1 VEYDKNGDGQLH
13 RGTDLVLQTLFE
25 EWEEYRSH
33 GGQADCVSCHMPL
46 VNVARAAE
54 QAAIPFEQDSQAPAR
69 QVHDHSFVGADYPL
83 DDATAQQALRPARE
97 ALLRSAAA
105 LSLLPDSLK
114 STNDSLAFAV
124 QVSNV
129 GTGHNL
135 PGGFAFVRQMWL
147 EVSLLDSAGAVRGSS
162 GRVANGADDLCD
174 SSILD
179 DPRNPMRPF
188 LKGCT
193 KSDPLLVNFQ
203 QMLVDNAQPK
213 RGANGA
219 PLLDTRGEA
228 LLEPAPGALETA
240 IQTLTA
246 GATPRIRPFDKK
258 PTAPLAAGEAHV
270 FSYAFARSPVS
281 PPKKLRIRLMFRA
294 SPPYFLR
301 ALGLANLAD
310 SLELSEMAH
319 LEIALQ

>member
-1 VEYDKNGDGQLH
+1 
-13 RGTDLVLQTLFE
+13 
-25 EWEEYRSH
+25 
-33 GGQADCVSCHMPL
+33 MPL
-46 VNVARAAE
+46 VNETRAAE
-54 QAAIPFEQDSQAPAR
+54 NAAIPFEQDNQAPPR

-83 DDATAQQALRPARE
+83 DDPAGQATLRPARE
-97 ALLRSAAA
+97 ALLRRAAA
-105 LSLLPDSLK
+105 LSLLPGSLK
-114 STNDSLAFAV
+114 SSSNSLAFAV
-124 QVSNV
+124 EVGNT

-147 EVSLLDSAGAVRGSS
+147 EVSLLDAAGSVLDGS
-162 GRVANGADDLCD
+162 GRVASATDDLCD

-179 DPRNPMRPF
+179 DPQNPMRPS

-203 QMLVDNAQPK
+203 QMLVANAQPK
-213 RGANGA
+213 RGPNGA

-228 LLEPAPGALETA
+228 LLEPAPGTQETA

-258 PTAPLAAGEAHV
+258 PTAPLAAGEVHA
-270 FSYAFARSPVS
+270 FPYAFQTSPGQAI
-281 PPKKLRIRLMFRA
+281 KTLRVRLMFRA

-301 ALGLANLAD
+301 ALGVASLAD
-310 SLELSEMAH
+310 SLELTEMAR
-319 LEIALQ
+319 LEIATP